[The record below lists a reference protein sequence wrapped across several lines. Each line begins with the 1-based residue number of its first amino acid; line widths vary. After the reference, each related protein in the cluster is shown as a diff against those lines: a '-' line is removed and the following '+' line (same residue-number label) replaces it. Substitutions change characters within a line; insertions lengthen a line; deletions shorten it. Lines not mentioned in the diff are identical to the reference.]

1 MPALAPHVERM
12 PRSGIREIMDLV
24 WTVDAPVIGLHVGE
38 PSFETPE
45 HIRQAACEALTRG
58 ETRYTP
64 NRGIA
69 RLREVIA
76 TKVRHRNGFTVEP
89 SQVIVT
95 AGGMQALHLALTATV
110 AAEDEVLIPDPGWPN
125 FSMAARLLQ
134 ARPVYYQLHAEDS
147 FLPEIDHLTALVTAR
162 TRALIVN
169 SPSNPLGSV
178 IGAERAETLCRFADE
193 HDLWI
198 ISDECYD
205 ALCFE
210 REHVS
215 LAAHDREGRVLS
227 CYSFS
232 KTYAMTGLRVGYLVV
247 PERFADAVAK
257 LQEPLISC
265 VSAPMQRAAL
275 AALEGPQE
283 CVDEMRSAYR
293 ARRDAAARLLDSI
306 PCGYLLPQG
315 AFYQWVDVR
324 DYCAG
329 DVAAWARQM
338 LLQRH
343 VAVAP
348 GTAFGEAGQGWIRVS
363 LATATDQL
371 LEGLDR
377 ILADS
382 RAIAQKDGRPVR
394 EL

>member
-1 MPALAPHVERM
+1 M
-12 PRSGIREIMDLV
+12 PRSGIREVMDLV

-38 PSFETPE
+38 PNFETPE
-45 HIRQAACEALTRG
+45 HIRQAACDALTRG

-64 NRGIA
+64 NRGIT
-69 RLREVIA
+69 RLREVLA
-76 TKVRHRNGFTVEP
+76 TKVQHHNGFTVKP

-95 AGGMQALHLALTATV
+95 AGGMQAVYLALTATLT
-110 AAEDEVLIPDPGWPN
+110 AGDEVLIPDPGWPN
-125 FSMAARLLQ
+125 FAMAVQLLQ
-134 ARPVYYQLHAEDS
+134 ARVVRYRLRPENG
-147 FLPEIDHLTALVTAR
+147 FLPETDHLRSLITAR

-178 IGAERAETLCRFADE
+178 IEAERAESLCRFADE

-205 ALCFE
+205 ALSFE

-215 LAAHDREGRVLS
+215 LAAHDREDRVLS

-247 PERFADAVAK
+247 PERFDDAIAK

-265 VSAPMQRAAL
+265 VSAPTQRAAL

-283 CVDEMRSAYR
+283 CVNEMRSTYR
-293 ARRDAAARLLDSI
+293 ARRDAAASLLDSI
-306 PCGYLLPQG
+306 ACGYLLPQG
-315 AFYQWVDVR
+315 AFYLWVDVHDR
-324 DYCAG
+324 CGG
-329 DVAAWARQM
+329 DVGAWAQQM

-348 GTAFGEAGQGWIRVS
+348 GTAFGEAGQGWIRIS

-377 ILADS
+377 LLGA
-382 RAIAQKDGRPVR
+382 
-394 EL
+394 